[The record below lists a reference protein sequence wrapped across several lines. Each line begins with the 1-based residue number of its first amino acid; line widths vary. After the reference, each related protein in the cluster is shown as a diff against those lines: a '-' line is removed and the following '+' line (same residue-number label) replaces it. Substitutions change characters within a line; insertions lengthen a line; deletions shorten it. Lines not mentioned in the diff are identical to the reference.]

1 MAKKGKKKK
10 FNYKR
15 FFKFL
20 LFLVC
25 FILIIYYFSTRHIKS
40 IVVKG
45 NTLLS
50 DETIIE
56 TAKIENYPRFL
67 KPLSSTIEKRIKTL
81 DLVKSVKVKKWFNY
95 QVIID
100 IEEYKVL
107 FKMRNTGEYVLSGG
121 KRISDLDTIAP
132 TLVNY
137 VPEDILNRMVNKFD
151 DLDNDVLDKVS
162 EIEYSPTTYDSERFV
177 LYMNDENMVYI
188 TLNKVKEFS
197 KYNQIK
203 TKLGN
208 NKGILYLDSGNY
220 FEIKE

>member
-1 MAKKGKKKK
+1 MANKSKKKK

-25 FILIIYYFSTRHIKS
+25 FILIVYYFSTRHIKN
-40 IVVKG
+40 IIVKG
-45 NTLLS
+45 NVLLT

-56 TAKIENYPRFL
+56 TAGIENYPKFI

-81 DLVKSVKVKKWFNY
+81 DLVKSVTVKKRLNY
-95 QVIID
+95 QVIIE

-107 FKMRNTGEYVLSGG
+107 FKMRSTGEYILS
-121 KRISDLDTIAP
+121 KDKKVKDLDIIVP

-137 VPEDILNRMVNKFD
+137 VPEDTLNKMITKFESI
-151 DLDNDVLDKVS
+151 DNEVLQKVS
-162 EIEYSPTTYDSERFV
+162 EIEYSPTNYDSERFI

-188 TLNKVKEFS
+188 TLNKAKEFN

-220 FEIKE
+220 FEIKN